1 MGLHLQKKTLKFLI
15 IVFACT
21 ILSVLLHQVYDDPL
35 MNLSGK
41 TQSIIITSGS
51 FPPVAFTAL
60 ATTFGIIGLIFLGI
74 QKSLSGSKLRKG
86 MVFGLAMGGVWI
98 IGMTE
103 AHVLFSL
110 SLFGE
115 IYTGIADSSG
125 ILVMSLLLGKNI
137 ADDTLEEK
145 KRPKTKYLAITVI
158 AVMYII
164 VRYLSYSV
172 FYIESSY
179 ATQPLATFLWTLVMG
194 SWIGIMYTLI
204 GMNIYQKDPLKH
216 AFLFGGLVFGL
227 QWIIFNLFALL
238 FIVVPVWDLIFRSV
252 FDTFAIILG
261 VYFFSMFQ
269 RRYIKQILQ

>member
-1 MGLHLQKKTLKFLI
+1 MGLHIQNKTLKYLL
-15 IVFACT
+15 IVFAST

-41 TQSIIITSGS
+41 TQSIVITSGL

-60 ATTFGIIGLIFLGI
+60 ASTFGIIGFIFLGI
-74 QKSLSGSKLRKG
+74 QKSLRGSKLRKG
-86 MVFGLAMGGVWI
+86 MVFGLAMSGVWI

-115 IYTGIADSSG
+115 IYTGIADGSG
-125 ILVMSLLLGKNI
+125 ILVMSLLLGKNL
-137 ADDTLEEK
+137 ADDTFEEK
-145 KRPKTKYLAITVI
+145 ILPETTYLAITII
-158 AVMYII
+158 AVIFI
-164 VRYLSYSV
+164 LVRYLSYSV
-172 FYIESSY
+172 LHIESSY
-179 ATQPLATFLWTLVMG
+179 TTQPLATFLWTMIMG

-204 GMNIYQKDPLKH
+204 GMNIYQRNPLKH
-216 AFLFGGLVFGL
+216 ALLFGGLVFGL

-238 FIVVPVWDLIFRSV
+238 FIVVPVLDLILRSV
-252 FDTFAIILG
+252 FDTLAIILG

-269 RRYIKQILQ
+269 RRYIEQIPH

>member
-1 MGLHLQKKTLKFLI
+1 MRLHPQKKTLKFLL
-15 IVFACT
+15 IVFTCT

-41 TQSIIITSGS
+41 TQSIVITSGL

-74 QKSLSGSKLRKG
+74 QKSLWGSKFRKG
-86 MVFGLAMGGVWI
+86 MVFGLAMSGVWI

-115 IYTGIADSSG
+115 IYTGIADSIG
-125 ILVMSLLLGKNI
+125 ILVMSLLLGKNL

-145 KRPKTKYLAITVI
+145 TIPKTTYLAITII

-164 VRYLSYSV
+164 VRYLSYSLLH
-172 FYIESSY
+172 IESSY
-179 ATQPLATFLWTLVMG
+179 TTQPLATFLWTMIMG
-194 SWIGIMYTLI
+194 SWVGIMYSLI
-204 GMNIYQKDPLKH
+204 GMNIYQKNPLKN
-216 AFLFGGLVFGL
+216 ALLFGGLVFGL

-238 FIVVPVWDLIFRSV
+238 FIVVPVFDLISRSV

-261 VYFFSMFQ
+261 VYFFSMIHPRFASL
-269 RRYIKQILQ
+269 RS

>member
-1 MGLHLQKKTLKFLI
+1 
-15 IVFACT
+15 
-21 ILSVLLHQVYDDPL
+21 
-35 MNLSGK
+35 MNVSGK
-41 TQSIIITSGS
+41 TQSIVITSGF

-74 QKSLSGSKLRKG
+74 QKSLWGSKLRKG

-115 IYTGIADSSG
+115 IYAGIADSSG

-145 KRPKTKYLAITVI
+145 VIPKTTYLAITII
-158 AVMYII
+158 AVMYIM

-172 FYIESSY
+172 LNIESSY

-204 GMNIYQKDPLKH
+204 GMNIYQKNPLKH
-216 AFLFGGLVFGL
+216 ALLFGGLVFGL

-238 FIVVPVWDLIFRSV
+238 FIVVPVRDLLFRSV

-269 RRYIKQILQ
+269 RRYVKQTLQ